1 MATLDSYRSRL
12 DGLVAELAGGLG
24 VPGMVCG
31 VRLGDDV
38 HIVPWGVVNV
48 ATGAPVVPSTLFQ
61 LGSITKVYTATLVM
75 QAVQA
80 GLVGLDEPVRSQL
93 QEFSVADP
101 GATIEI
107 TPRHLLTHTSG
118 IEGDHLIDTGWN
130 PDALARYVAT
140 LAGLGQL
147 HPTDEAYSF
156 CNTGYGVLGRL
167 LEVATGDDF
176 DKVLRRRLTR
186 PLGCR
191 ATVTLPHHALLHSV
205 AVGHTQTLTD
215 PPARQARWAL
225 TRANGPM
232 GGVMAPADELLA
244 FAGLHMDEGRTAA
257 GLDLLAP
264 AAAADMQRLHADTP
278 LPGEAQ
284 ALGWTVRPWGDH
296 TSLGLDADTFGQR
309 AVLRVVPARRFAACV
324 MVNSPLGGSLAQTL
338 LGHLAADLLDV
349 TAPDPGDPRGT
360 GAAAV
365 TPADLAGVAGSYDR
379 LHQRVTV
386 AVDGPR
392 LLVETEPS
400 GVLQA
405 LGVKG
410 SVLDATPTGLSA
422 DGALTALATDPTTG
436 QREVVVITPATPS
449 QPRGLYLSGRLHRQ
463 VA

>member
-1 MATLDSYRSRL
+1 MGALDSYRSRL
-12 DGLVAELAGGLG
+12 DGLVAELAAERR

-38 HIVPWGVVNV
+38 HVVPWGVTNV
-48 ATGAPVVPSTLFQ
+48 VTGAPVLPSTLFQ

-75 QAVQA
+75 QAAQA
-80 GLVGLDEPVRSQL
+80 GVVGLDEPVRSQL

-101 GATIEI
+101 AATIEI

-176 DKVLRRRLTR
+176 DRALRRRLTR
-186 PLGCR
+186 PLGLR

-205 AVGHTQTLTD
+205 AVGHTQTVATE
-215 PPARQARWAL
+215 PARQARWAL
-225 TRANGPM
+225 TRSNGPM
-232 GGVMAPADELLA
+232 GGVMAPADEVLA
-244 FAGLHMDEGRTAA
+244 FAGLHLDEGRTPA
-257 GLDLLAP
+257 GVDLLAP
-264 AAAADMQRLHADTP
+264 ASVADMQAVQAETP
-278 LPGEAQ
+278 LPGECQ
-284 ALGWTVRPWGDH
+284 AIGWTVRPWGEH

-324 MVNSPLGGSLAQTL
+324 MVNSPLGGSVAQDL

-349 TAPDPGDPRGT
+349 TAPDPGDPT
-360 GAAAV
+360 GPDAGAPV
-365 TPADLAGVAGSYDR
+365 GPADLAEVAGAYDR

-386 AVDGPR
+386 TPDGER
-392 LLVETEPS
+392 LLVATEPS
-400 GVLQA
+400 GVLTA
-405 LGVKG
+405 LGVQG
-410 SVLDATPTGLSA
+410 TVLDATPVGRTES
-422 DGALTALATDPTTG
+422 ALTAVAADPTTG
-436 QREVVVITPATPS
+436 QREVVVVTPATAS
-449 QPRGLYLSGRLHRQ
+449 QPSALYLSGRLHRK
-463 VA
+463 VG

>member
-1 MATLDSYRSRL
+1 M
-12 DGLVAELAGGLG
+12 E
-24 VPGMVCG
+24 
-31 VRLGDDV
+31 
-38 HIVPWGVVNV
+38 
-48 ATGAPVVPSTLFQ
+48 
-61 LGSITKVYTATLVM
+61 
-75 QAVQA
+75 
-80 GLVGLDEPVRSQL
+80 
-93 QEFSVADP
+93 
-101 GATIEI
+101 
-107 TPRHLLTHTSG
+107 
-118 IEGDHLIDTGWN
+118 

-191 ATVTLPHHALLHSV
+191 ATVTLPHHALLHSI
-205 AVGHTQTLTD
+205 AVGHTQTLAD
-215 PPARQARWAL
+215 PPARQSRWAI

-232 GGVMAPADELLA
+232 GGVLAPAEELLT
-244 FAGLHMDEGRTAA
+244 FAALHIDEGRTAA
-257 GLDLLAP
+257 GVDLLAP

-284 ALGWTVRPWGDH
+284 ALGWTVRPWA
-296 TSLGLDADTFGQR
+296 TTPASASTPTRSAER
-309 AVLRVVPARRFAACV
+309 AVLRVVPERRFAACV
-324 MVNSPLGGSLAQTL
+324 MVNSPLGGSLAQSL

-349 TAPDPGDPRGT
+349 TAPDPGDPRAGGT
-360 GAAAV
+360 TEV
-365 TPADLAGVAGSYDR
+365 TSADLAGVTGAYDR

-386 AVDGPR
+386 SIDGER
-392 LLVETEPS
+392 LLVATEPS

-410 SVLDATPTGLSA
+410 AVLEATPTGMSD
-422 DGALTALATDPTTG
+422 DGALTALATDPATG
-436 QREVVVITPATPS
+436 QREVVVVSPATES
-449 QPRGLYLSGRLHRQ
+449 HSSGLYLSGRLHRR

>member
-1 MATLDSYRSRL
+1 MSSLDSYRSRL

-38 HIVPWGVVNV
+38 HVVPWGVVNV
-48 ATGAPVVPSTLFQ
+48 ATGAPVVPWTLFQ

-205 AVGHTQTLTD
+205 AVGHAQTLAD

-244 FAGLHMDEGRTAA
+244 FAALHIDEGRTAS
-257 GLDLLAP
+257 GVDLLAP

-284 ALGWTVRPWGDH
+284 ALGWTVRPWGDAH
-296 TSLGLDADTFGQR
+296 QPRARRRHVRPAGRAPGRARAEVRGVRHGQQ
-309 AVLRVVPARRFAACV
+309 PARRVA
-324 MVNSPLGGSLAQTL
+324 G
-338 LGHLAADLLDV
+338 
-349 TAPDPGDPRGT
+349 PDPARPPGRRPARRDRARPGRPPRHRG
-360 GAAAV
+360 GRR
-365 TPADLAGVAGSYDR
+365 DLRRPGRRRPG
-379 LHQRVTV
+379 
-386 AVDGPR
+386 
-392 LLVETEPS
+392 
-400 GVLQA
+400 
-405 LGVKG
+405 
-410 SVLDATPTGLSA
+410 
-422 DGALTALATDPTTG
+422 PTTG
-436 QREVVVITPATPS
+436 STSGSRWRSTATAAAGGDRTVGGPAG
-449 QPRGLYLSGRLHRQ
+449 PRRQGRRPRRRRRSGCPTTAR
-463 VA
+463 

>member
-1 MATLDSYRSRL
+1 
-12 DGLVAELAGGLG
+12 
-24 VPGMVCG
+24 MVCG

-38 HIVPWGVVNV
+38 HVVPWGVANV

-205 AVGHTQTLTD
+205 AVGHAPD
-215 PPARQARWAL
+215 PRPIPRPARPAGRSPGPTGRWGASWRPPTSCSPSPAL
-225 TRANGPM
+225 H
-232 GGVMAPADELLA
+232 L
-244 FAGLHMDEGRTAA
+244 DEGRTAVGRRPA
-257 GLDLLAP
+257 RPGGRGGHAAP
-264 AAAADMQRLHADTP
+264 ARRHAAARRG
-278 LPGEAQ
+278 PGARVDGAPVGRPHQ
-284 ALGWTVRPWGDH
+284 PGARRRHVRPAG
-296 TSLGLDADTFGQR
+296 R
-309 AVLRVVPARRFAACV
+309 APGRPRARRFAACV

-360 GAAAV
+360 GAAGDPRRPGRRDREP
-365 TPADLAGVAGSYDR
+365 TTGSTSGSR
-379 LHQRVTV
+379 WRPT
-386 AVDGPR
+386 ATR
-392 LLVETEPS
+392 LLVATEPS

-410 SVLDATPTGLSA
+410 AVLDAAPTGLSA
-422 DGALTALATDPTTG
+422 TTAP
-436 QREVVVITPATPS
+436 
-449 QPRGLYLSGRLHRQ
+449 
-463 VA
+463 